1 MFPNQIISACQA
13 NLTLLT
19 KCNDPTKLPWLKLGL
34 LGEDLIAAHAIHLND
49 EEMERLS
56 HKGVRIVHVPES
68 NMKLSKG

>member
-49 EEMERLS
+49 EEMDTDEGQKFPDPGPGRDY
-56 HKGVRIVHVPES
+56 
-68 NMKLSKG
+68 